1 MDQASLG
8 TFLEIDDP
16 SRVAES
22 RRITALVAER
32 EELTAGRAAEAA
44 IVVSELAT
52 NLLKHAQRGALQI
65 TPLSM
70 RAQPGIEIL
79 AIDRGPGMSNPS
91 DGFQD
96 GHSTAGTLG
105 TGLGAVRRLSS
116 VFDISSQPGKGTVI
130 LSQLFEEK
138 LDPALTGGAEN
149 RPNPS
154 RLSHP
159 APAVRPG
166 IGTVTRA
173 SFCVGLTTRAL
184 AGEPV
189 CGDAWAVRFRDDAA
203 LLMVADGL
211 GHGLLAAEASAAA
224 AGAFYGS
231 KEESAEGLVQTIH
244 RALRSTRGAAV
255 SVARIDF
262 RESRVRFAGLGNVA
276 GVVVAG
282 GKLHTMVSHSGT
294 AGHEARQ
301 IREFQYPWTPDG
313 LIVMHSDGLSA
324 HWDLASFPGLVHRH
338 PSVISGVLYRE
349 AARDRD
355 DACVMVGRGK

>member
-1 MDQASLG
+1 MDQASLS

-65 TPLSM
+65 TPLSI

-79 AIDRGPGMSNPS
+79 AIDRGPGISNPS
-91 DGFQD
+91 DSFQD
-96 GHSTAGTLG
+96 GHSTAGTAG

-130 LSQLFEEK
+130 LSQLFQ
-138 LDPALTGGAEN
+138 DNA
-149 RPNPS
+149 
-154 RLSHP
+154 
-159 APAVRPG
+159 
-166 IGTVTRA
+166 RA
-173 SFCVGLTTRAL
+173 RAGFCIGLTTRAL

-189 CGDAWAVRFRDDAA
+189 CGDAWAVRLCDDAA

-211 GHGLLAAEASAAA
+211 GHGLLAADASAAA
-224 AGAFYGS
+224 ACAFYGS

-276 GVVVAG
+276 GVVMAG
-282 GKLHTMVSHSGT
+282 GKVHTMVSHSGT

-324 HWDLASFPGLVHRH
+324 HWDTASFPGLVHRH

-355 DACVMVGRGK
+355 DACVMVGKRQ

>member
-1 MDQASLG
+1 MDQGSLG
-8 TFLEIDDP
+8 AFLRIDDS

-32 EELTAGRAAEAA
+32 EKLTAGRAAEAA

-65 TPLSM
+65 APLSM
-70 RAQPGIEIL
+70 RAQPGVEIL

-91 DGFQD
+91 DSFQD

-130 LSQLFEEK
+130 LSQLFE
-138 LDPALTGGAEN
+138 PVLTGGASQAKACATIL
-149 RPNPS
+149 PNPVAS
-154 RLSHP
+154 R
-159 APAVRPG
+159 
-166 IGTVTRA
+166 T
-173 SFCVGLTTRAL
+173 SFCLGVTTRPV
-184 AGEPV
+184 AGEAV
-189 CGDAWAVRFRDDAA
+189 SGDAWAVRFCDDAV

-224 AGAFYGS
+224 ACAFYGS

-255 SVARIDF
+255 SVARIEF

-276 GVVVAG
+276 GTVLAA
-282 GKLHTMVSHSGT
+282 GKLHSMVSHSGT
-294 AGHEARQ
+294 AGHEARH
-301 IREFQYPWTPDG
+301 IREFQYPWTSDG
-313 LIVMHSDGLSA
+313 LIVMHSDGLSV

-355 DACVMVGRGK
+355 DACVMVGRAQWV

>member
-1 MDQASLG
+1 MDQTSLG
-8 TFLEIDDP
+8 AFLQIDDP

-22 RRITALVAER
+22 RRITALVAHR
-32 EELTAGRAAEAA
+32 EELSAARTAEAA

-65 TPLSM
+65 TALSR

-79 AIDRGPGMSNPS
+79 AVDRGPGMSNPS
-91 DGFQD
+91 DSFQD

-130 LSQLFEEK
+130 LSQLFEK

-149 RPNPS
+149 GPNLS
-154 RLSHP
+154 RRSHP

-166 IGTVTRA
+166 IGTLSRTG
-173 SFCVGLTTRAL
+173 FCVGVTTRAL

-189 CGDAWAVRFRDDAA
+189 CGDAWAVRFHDDAA

-211 GHGLLAAEASAAA
+211 GHGLLAADASAAA
-224 AGAFYGS
+224 ACAFYGS

-276 GVVVAG
+276 GVVMAG

-355 DACVMVGRGK
+355 DACVIVGKRQ

>member
-65 TPLSM
+65 TPLSI

-91 DGFQD
+91 DSFHD

-130 LSQLFEEK
+130 LSQLFEK
-138 LDPALTGGAEN
+138 LDPALAGGASQAEACATIL
-149 RPNPS
+149 PNPIA
-154 RLSHP
+154 RNVEP
-159 APAVRPG
+159 TP
-166 IGTVTRA
+166 
-173 SFCVGLTTRAL
+173 FCVGVTTRPV

-189 CGDAWAVRFRDDAA
+189 SGDAWTVRFLEDAV

-224 AGAFYGS
+224 ARAFYGS
-231 KEESAEGLVQTIH
+231 KEESAEGLVATIH

-255 SVARIDF
+255 AVARIEF
-262 RESRVRFAGLGNVA
+262 HESRVRFAGLGNVA
-276 GVVVAG
+276 GTVVVG
-282 GKLHTMVSHSGT
+282 GKLHAMVSHSGT

-301 IREFQYPWTPDG
+301 IREFQYPWTSDS
-313 LIVMHSDGLSA
+313 LIVMHSDGLSG
-324 HWDLASFPGLVHRH
+324 HWDLAAFPGLVHRH
-338 PSVISGVLYRE
+338 PSVISGVLYRD

-355 DACVMVGRGK
+355 DACVMVGKRQ